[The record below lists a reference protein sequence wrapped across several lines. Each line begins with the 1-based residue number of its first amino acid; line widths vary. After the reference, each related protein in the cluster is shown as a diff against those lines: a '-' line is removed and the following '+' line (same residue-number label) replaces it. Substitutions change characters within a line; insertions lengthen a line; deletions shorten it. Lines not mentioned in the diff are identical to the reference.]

1 MTGKVDGSKEGLAG
15 KKENPKKKKKKT
27 QTIGMTE
34 IKDSY
39 RPRAEIKC
47 GAGKEGGASLIESLT
62 AGKSRRSKQLRYK
75 KIQAYAYI

>member
-1 MTGKVDGSKEGLAG
+1 
-15 KKENPKKKKKKT
+15 
-27 QTIGMTE
+27 MTE